1 MNIIK
6 KIYEKHYK
14 KLLVIPIVLLILAFV
29 QITVQGISTGDFIN
43 KGVSL
48 KGGLSI
54 TIEKNADVAVLQ
66 DKLDS
71 KFSGADIHVRA
82 LSEAGI
88 QVGTIV
94 EATGVESDKLIDELS
109 SEMELEKEEYSIEI
123 MGSSLGESFFQETV
137 KAMLIAFIFMGIVVF
152 FYFRTVVPS
161 FAVILAAFSDIVVT
175 MSIVNLMGMR
185 LSTAGIAAFL
195 MLIGYSVDTDIL
207 LTTRL
212 LKRRQGTVMER
223 VYGAM
228 KTGLTMNITTMTAI
242 LVALFLAQSDVIKQ
256 IMIILLIGLIVDM
269 INTWIQNV
277 GILRIYLGK
286 KGVKDES

>member
-6 KIYEKHYK
+6 KIYERHYK
-14 KLLVIPIVLLILAFV
+14 KLLVIPIALLVLALV
-29 QITVQGISTGDFIN
+29 QITAQGISTGDFIN

-54 TIEKNADVAVLQ
+54 TIEKSADISALQ
-66 DKLDS
+66 GNLDS
-71 KFSGADIHVRA
+71 RFPGADIHVRA
-82 LSEAGI
+82 LSEAGM

-94 EATGVESDKLIDELS
+94 EATGVESDKLIRDLE
-109 SEMELEKEEYSIEI
+109 SEMGLEKEEYNIEI

-137 KAMLIAFIFMGIVVF
+137 KAMIIAFIFMGIVVF
-152 FYFRTVVPS
+152 FYFRSFVPS
-161 FAVILAAFSDIVVT
+161 LAVILAAFSDIVVT
-175 MSIVNLMGMR
+175 MSIVNLTGMR

-207 LTTRL
+207 LTTRM

-242 LVALFLAQSDVIKQ
+242 VVALILAQSDVIKQ
-256 IMIILLIGLIVDM
+256 IMIILLIGLVVDM

-277 GILRIYLGK
+277 GILRMYLK
-286 KGVKDES
+286 KGIKDER